1 MRSLH
6 ERSWWV
12 RAVDEFLGVL
22 QSSPLVT
29 RAKKVLSWQVQESTV
44 PAPSKSLIDQG
55 PYVNVVED
63 GMVAA
68 AGTVAINDVVED
80 APNESVAQLN
90 KDHDDVSLETENDDK
105 VAGKTLHENNLI
117 SQSQQNADADDLIV
131 PMRRHIDQLSR
142 HSRISIWLLVL
153 LAVSTTWPLVGS
165 TLTFFLKRRFKRFM
179 PTASLKR

>member
-12 RAVDEFLGVL
+12 RAVDEFIGVL

-29 RAKKVLSWQVQESTV
+29 RAKKVQESTV

-105 VAGKTLHENNLI
+105 VGGKTLHENNLM
-117 SQSQQNADADDLIV
+117 SPSQQNADADDLIV
-131 PMRRHIDQLSR
+131 PMI
-142 HSRISIWLLVL
+142 
-153 LAVSTTWPLVGS
+153 
-165 TLTFFLKRRFKRFM
+165 
-179 PTASLKR
+179 